1 MKNIINNY
9 NKIIRILNRTQKFY
23 VIILIL
29 LFIFVAALET
39 LSLGLILPLIYILIN
54 QDSSIFYLIKDTLS
68 MFYVNIKNNDVIILS
83 ILFVSLLY
91 VVKAIILAF
100 VIKLNLNITAKISVD
115 LTNDLY
121 KSYLNEDFI
130 FHLNENSSKLTRNI
144 LGEVHNCA
152 NILSISTQLIGEILM
167 VILISIMLVFIEP
180 MAVIT
185 IIAFLSVIAGSYYII
200 FSNFIERLGKVRQNM
215 DFLRI
220 KFINEGFSLIKE
232 VKVYKLEDIFLSR
245 HNSAYKKSI
254 NSEVNI
260 NFLTNIAKP
269 ILETATVLIFMG
281 FLLFLIISKNN
292 TIILFDYIPLIAL
305 LGAATFRVLP
315 AINGIN
321 QKFQLIKYLSPSIDA
336 VFQNLVDL
344 KNVNFIKS
352 DKRKILFKNNIKIS
366 NLDFY
371 YSNKKHVIKNLN
383 FEINKY
389 DIFGIIGRSGSGKT
403 TLMSLLMG
411 ILKPNSGKI
420 ICDGDDINSSI
431 NSWYD
436 NISYVSQNVVL
447 FDDTIKNNII
457 FGKSFDKTKFNDVIK
472 KSQLTNLIKKL
483 PMKEESEVGERG
495 VRISGGEKQRI
506 AIARALYRN
515 SKIIFLDEATNSLDQ
530 KTENEFIDTILQLN
544 DEITFVIIAH
554 NSKMIDICNK
564 KISLEDTSE

>member
-220 KFINEGFSLIKE
+220 K
-232 VKVYKLEDIFLSR
+232 
-245 HNSAYKKSI
+245 
-254 NSEVNI
+254 
-260 NFLTNIAKP
+260 
-269 ILETATVLIFMG
+269 
-281 FLLFLIISKNN
+281 
-292 TIILFDYIPLIAL
+292 
-305 LGAATFRVLP
+305 
-315 AINGIN
+315 
-321 QKFQLIKYLSPSIDA
+321 
-336 VFQNLVDL
+336 
-344 KNVNFIKS
+344 
-352 DKRKILFKNNIKIS
+352 
-366 NLDFY
+366 
-371 YSNKKHVIKNLN
+371 
-383 FEINKY
+383 
-389 DIFGIIGRSGSGKT
+389 
-403 TLMSLLMG
+403 
-411 ILKPNSGKI
+411 
-420 ICDGDDINSSI
+420 
-431 NSWYD
+431 
-436 NISYVSQNVVL
+436 
-447 FDDTIKNNII
+447 
-457 FGKSFDKTKFNDVIK
+457 
-472 KSQLTNLIKKL
+472 
-483 PMKEESEVGERG
+483 
-495 VRISGGEKQRI
+495 
-506 AIARALYRN
+506 
-515 SKIIFLDEATNSLDQ
+515 
-530 KTENEFIDTILQLN
+530 
-544 DEITFVIIAH
+544 
-554 NSKMIDICNK
+554 
-564 KISLEDTSE
+564 

>member
-9 NKIIRILNRTQKFY
+9 NKLIRILNRTQKFY

-54 QDSSIFYLIKDTLS
+54 QDSSIFYVIKDTLS

-83 ILFVSLLY
+83 IIFVSLLY
-91 VVKAIILAF
+91 VFKAIILAF
-100 VIKLNLNITAKISVD
+100 VIRLNLNITAKISVD

-121 KSYLNEDFI
+121 KSYLNEDYI

-185 IIAFLSVIAGSYYII
+185 IIALLSVIAGSYYII
-200 FSNFIERLGKVRQNM
+200 FSNFIEKLGKVRQSM

-232 VKVYKLEDIFLSR
+232 VKVYKLENIFLSR

-292 TIILFDYIPLIAL
+292 NIILFDYIPLIAL

-336 VFQNLVDL
+336 VFKNLVDL

-420 ICDGDDINSSI
+420 ICDGYDINSSI

-457 FGKSFDKTKFNDVIK
+457 FGKSYDKTKFNDVIK
-472 KSQLTNLIKKL
+472 KSQLTNLINKL

-495 VRISGGEKQRI
+495 IRISGGEKQRI

>member
-389 DIFGIIGRSGSGKT
+389 DI
-403 TLMSLLMG
+403 
-411 ILKPNSGKI
+411 
-420 ICDGDDINSSI
+420 
-431 NSWYD
+431 
-436 NISYVSQNVVL
+436 
-447 FDDTIKNNII
+447 
-457 FGKSFDKTKFNDVIK
+457 
-472 KSQLTNLIKKL
+472 
-483 PMKEESEVGERG
+483 
-495 VRISGGEKQRI
+495 
-506 AIARALYRN
+506 
-515 SKIIFLDEATNSLDQ
+515 
-530 KTENEFIDTILQLN
+530 
-544 DEITFVIIAH
+544 
-554 NSKMIDICNK
+554 
-564 KISLEDTSE
+564 LE